1 MSNESVCIRT
11 LDIKK
16 KVGKIEKYFMGEEET
31 KMLEARCRELAKK
44 LAGLTLISQGSV
56 MRQPPSAWRWTR
68 KVSGKTVSRGLST
81 EQAALMKRA
90 IANQRK
96 MDEIID
102 ELRVISQK
110 LVFALPGNSR
120 KRGRVKNPKSA

>member
-1 MSNESVCIRT
+1 
-11 LDIKK
+11 
-16 KVGKIEKYFMGEEET
+16 
-31 KMLEARCRELAKK
+31 
-44 LAGLTLISQGSV
+44 
-56 MRQPPSAWRWTR
+56 
-68 KVSGKTVSRGLST
+68 
-81 EQAALMKRA
+81 MKRA

-110 LVFALPGNSR
+110 LVFALPGNSW